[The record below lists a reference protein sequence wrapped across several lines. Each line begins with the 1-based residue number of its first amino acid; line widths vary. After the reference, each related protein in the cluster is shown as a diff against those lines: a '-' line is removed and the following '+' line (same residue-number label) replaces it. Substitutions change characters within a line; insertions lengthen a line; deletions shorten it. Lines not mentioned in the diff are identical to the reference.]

1 MAGTVLESALG
12 IFGTVIRYRESRNF
26 PETFFSNLLSEAMP
40 KQGKGE
46 TSWQRVSYLVEALID
61 YALNNTNRISYL
73 RASWKDHTT
82 DLQVKGTLEALR
94 HLLKDRG
101 GFKPNANT
109 SKEQVKSI
117 SVRYCVIISEKS

>member
-46 TSWQRVSYLVEALID
+46 KSWQRVSYLVEALLD
-61 YALNNTNRISYL
+61 YALNDTNRISNL
-73 RASWKDHTT
+73 RVSWKGNTT
-82 DLQVKGTLEALR
+82 DL
-94 HLLKDRG
+94 
-101 GFKPNANT
+101 T
-109 SKEQVKSI
+109 SHGDTGSPAPLAE
-117 SVRYCVIISEKS
+117 R